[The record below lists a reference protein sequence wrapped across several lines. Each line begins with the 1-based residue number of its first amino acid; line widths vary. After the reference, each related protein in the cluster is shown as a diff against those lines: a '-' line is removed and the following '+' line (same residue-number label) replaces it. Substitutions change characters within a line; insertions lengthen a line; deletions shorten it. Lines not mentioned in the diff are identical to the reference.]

1 MTAAR
6 RPEAGMQSAVKNALK
21 YRLHVDEKGIG
32 RWSGADL
39 LPTLSR
45 LRTDASVIEPSG
57 MPART
62 RTEFRE

>member
-1 MTAAR
+1 
-6 RPEAGMQSAVKNALK
+6 MQYAVKNALK
-21 YRLHVDEKGIG
+21 YRLLVDEKGIG

-45 LRTDASVIEPSG
+45 SRTDASVTEPSG

>member
-1 MTAAR
+1 MTGGG
-6 RPEAGMQSAVKNALK
+6 RPDAGMQSAVKNALK
-21 YRLHVDEKGIG
+21 YRLLVDEKGIG

-45 LRTDASVIEPSG
+45 SRTDASVIEPSG